1 MASLYDLIMTK
12 PFQLLKAEVSAAGN
26 YYPPGIHL
34 PGTLPP
40 DLMVPKFGHFVDK
53 IIEPEIE
60 LGIEP
65 VVHNQGVKIDGA
77 IDDADLVDINTA
89 TIDDLIKVQNIGNGI
104 ATKLIAERANGDFKS
119 VEDLIARMPQ
129 YSKMTTDF
137 ERNFKF

>member
-1 MASLYDLIMTK
+1 MSK
-12 PFQLLKAEVSAAGN
+12 SFQLFKPEVSAAGN
-26 YYPPGIHL
+26 YYAPGIHPQGSL
-34 PGTLPP
+34 PV
-40 DLMVPKFGHFVDK
+40 DLMTPKHGQFVDDK
-53 IIEPEIE
+53 TVEAELE

-65 VVHNQGVKIDGA
+65 VVHNEGVKIDGA

-89 TIDDLIKVQNIGNGI
+89 TIDELVKVPNIGNGI